1 MNDQK
6 VQTWCD
12 YCEGY
17 GFIIITGYEPPPVI
31 VATAITGES
40 IAVPGTADAITKP
53 CPVCRPDVDPDA
65 YDRAG
70 ATLMVDRQ

>member
-53 CPVCRPDVDPDA
+53 CSVCRPDA
-65 YDRAG
+65 YDHADDVLG
-70 ATLMVDRQ
+70 DL